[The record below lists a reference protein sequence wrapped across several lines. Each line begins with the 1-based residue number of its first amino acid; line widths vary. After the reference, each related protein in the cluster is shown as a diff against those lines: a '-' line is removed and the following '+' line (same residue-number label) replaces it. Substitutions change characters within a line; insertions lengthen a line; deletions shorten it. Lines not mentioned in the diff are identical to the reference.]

1 MKKTTFALYFGNRG
15 IFPGELIAS
24 ARKEM
29 IKAVTS
35 AGCDYIILDEA
46 ATRFGGVETPAE
58 GKIYAE
64 FLKENEGKFN
74 GVILSLPNFGD
85 ENGATQALQDCGV
98 PILIQAYPDEI
109 GRLDVTHRRDSYCGK
124 FSITDVFCQYG
135 IKFSTFAPHTC
146 HPLSDEFARQ
156 IQIFAQTCRIV
167 KGMKRVVVGGIG
179 ARVTKFKTVRFDEL
193 ALQKYGITVE
203 SYDLTELF
211 ARIRKMAAA
220 RKELAAK
227 KKTLK
232 AYSNFSC
239 VPAGKLDTLARMSVA
254 IDDMVKE
261 YGLDLIALRCWEEMQ
276 AEADIAVAP
285 CVLMGELNNR
295 GIAASCEL
303 DVTNGIIMRALSLG
317 SGEPAAVLD
326 WNNNY
331 GNDPD
336 KCILFHCGP
345 VPEKLMKET
354 GMVGN
359 HKFFIKGGDPNC
371 GWGTDEGR
379 ILPMEMTYA
388 SAKTE
393 NGKLYVYTGK
403 GKITDDSIEDG
414 FFGCGGVAQIDNLQE
429 KILYIGKNGF
439 RHHVSLTK
447 GNCVAALNE
456 AFSNYLG
463 YDLAA
468 LDDMRIINGKTFS

>member
-1 MKKTTFALYFGNRG
+1 MAKTRFALYFGNRG

-29 IKAVTS
+29 MKAVTK

-46 ATRFGGVETPAE
+46 ATRFGGVETPTE
-58 GKIYAE
+58 GKIYAQ
-64 FLKENEGKFN
+64 FLKENEGKYD

-85 ENGATQALQDCGV
+85 ENGAAKALQDAGL

-109 GRLDVTHRRDSYCGK
+109 GLMDVTHRRDSYCGK
-124 FSITDVFCQYG
+124 FSMTDVFYQFG

-146 HPLSDEFARQ
+146 HPLSDEFAKQ
-156 IQIFAQTCRIV
+156 LKIFAQTCRIV
-167 KGMKRVVVGGIG
+167 KGMKRVTAGAIG

-193 ALQKYGITVE
+193 TLQKYGITVE
-203 SYDLTELF
+203 SYDLSELF
-211 ARIRKMAAA
+211 ARIRKMASG

-227 KKTLK
+227 KKLLK

-239 VPAGKLDTLARMSVA
+239 VPAGKLDVLARMGVA
-254 IDDMVKE
+254 IDDMIRE

-276 AEADIAVAP
+276 SEADIAVAP
-285 CVLMGELNNR
+285 CVLMGALNNR

-303 DVTNGIIMRALSLG
+303 DICNGVIMRALSLA
-317 SGEPAAVLD
+317 SQEPATVLD

-331 GNDPD
+331 GTDPN
-336 KCILFHCGP
+336 KCVLFHCGP
-345 VPEKLMKET
+345 VPEELMKGT
-354 GMVGN
+354 GLVGN

-379 ILPMEMTYA
+379 ILPMDMTYA

-393 NGKLYVYTGK
+393 NGKISVYTGT
-403 GKITDDSIEDG
+403 GEITDDVIEEG
-414 FFGCGGVAQIDNLQE
+414 FFGCGGVAYINNLQE
-429 KILYIGKNGF
+429 KVLYIGKNGY

-447 GNCVAALNE
+447 GNCVAAVNE
-456 AFSNYLG
+456 AFANYLG
-463 YDLAA
+463 YDVAP
-468 LDDMRIINGKTFS
+468 LDDMRIINGKTF

>member
-1 MKKTTFALYFGNRG
+1 MAKTRFALYFGNRG

-29 IKAVTS
+29 MKAVTKT
-35 AGCDYIILDEA
+35 GCDYIILDEA

-58 GKIYAE
+58 GKIYAQ
-64 FLKENEGKFN
+64 FLKENEGKYD

-85 ENGATQALQDCGV
+85 ENGAAKALQDAGV

-109 GRLDVTHRRDSYCGK
+109 GLMDVTHRRDSYCGK
-124 FSITDVFCQYG
+124 FSMTDVFYQFG

-146 HPLSDEFARQ
+146 HPLSDEFDKQ
-156 IQIFAQTCRIV
+156 LKIFAQTCRIV
-167 KGMKRVVVGGIG
+167 KGMKRVTAGAIG

-193 ALQKYGITVE
+193 TLQKYGITVE
-203 SYDLTELF
+203 SYDLSELF
-211 ARIRKMAAA
+211 ARIRKMASG

-227 KKTLK
+227 KKSLK

-239 VPAGKLDTLARMSVA
+239 VPAGKLDVLARMGVA
-254 IDDMVKE
+254 IDDMIRE

-276 AEADIAVAP
+276 SEADIAVAP
-285 CVLMGELNNR
+285 CVLMGALNNR

-303 DVTNGIIMRALSLG
+303 DICNGVIMRALNLASQ
-317 SGEPAAVLD
+317 EPATVLD

-331 GNDPD
+331 GTDSD
-336 KCILFHCGP
+336 KCVLFHCGP
-345 VPEKLMKET
+345 VPEGLMKGT
-354 GMVGN
+354 GLVGN

-371 GWGTDEGR
+371 GWGTDGGR
-379 ILPMEMTYA
+379 ILPMDMTYA

-393 NGKLYVYTGK
+393 NGKISVYTGT
-403 GKITDDSIEDG
+403 GEITDDVIEEG
-414 FFGCGGVAQIDNLQE
+414 FFGCGGVAHINNLQE
-429 KILYIGKNGF
+429 KVLYIGKNGY

-447 GNCVAALNE
+447 GNCVAAVNE
-456 AFSNYLG
+456 AFANYLG
-463 YDLAA
+463 YDVAP
-468 LDDMRIINGKTFS
+468 LDDMRIINGKTF

>member
-1 MKKTTFALYFGNRG
+1 MAKTTFALYFGNRG

-29 IKAVTS
+29 VKAVTR
-35 AGCDYIILDEA
+35 AGYDYIILDEN
-46 ATRFGGVETPAE
+46 ATRFGGVESPAE
-58 GKIYAE
+58 GKIYAK
-64 FLKENEGKFN
+64 FLKENDGKYD

-85 ENGATQALQDCGV
+85 ENGATHALQDAGV

-109 GRLDVTHRRDSYCGK
+109 GLMDVTHRRDSYCGK
-124 FSITDVFCQYG
+124 FSMTDVFYQFG

-146 HPLSDEFARQ
+146 HPLSDEFAKQ
-156 IQIFAQTCRIV
+156 LKILAQTCRVV
-167 KGMKRVVVGGIG
+167 KGMKRVTAGAIG

-203 SYDLTELF
+203 SYDLSELF
-211 ARIRKMAAA
+211 ARIRKMASG

-227 KKTLK
+227 KKSLK

-239 VPAGKLDTLARMSVA
+239 VPVGKLDVLARMSVA
-254 IDDMVKE
+254 IDDMVSA

-276 AEADIAVAP
+276 SEADIAVAP

-303 DVTNGIIMRALSLG
+303 DISNGIIMRALNLASQ
-317 SGEPAAVLD
+317 EPAAVLD

-336 KCILFHCGP
+336 KCVLFHCGP
-345 VPEKLMKET
+345 VPEGLMKEK
-354 GMVGN
+354 GLVGN
-359 HKFFIKGGDPNC
+359 HKFFIKGGDPDC

-379 ILPMEMTYA
+379 ILPMDMTYA

-393 NGKLYVYTGK
+393 NGKLFVYTGT
-403 GKITDDSIEDG
+403 GEITNDVIEDG
-414 FFGCGGVAQIDNLQE
+414 FFGCGGVARIDNLQE
-429 KILYIGKNGF
+429 KVLYIGKNGY

-447 GNCVAALNE
+447 GNCVTAVNDAL
-456 AFSNYLG
+456 SNYLG
-463 YDLAA
+463 YEVEP
-468 LDDMRIINGKTFS
+468 LDDMRIINGKCF